1 MHRMSIARALIVAS
15 FFIGINPC
23 SANPKLGQQLIE
35 YNYSELMESCL
46 SAQQLNA
53 LGKSNYSSF
62 AKTYKIGKYI
72 EAGYSPSEARE
83 FLNAVNWAIKK
94 ECPEVW

>member
-1 MHRMSIARALIVAS
+1 MRRLLIAGTVIVSGFLIGTIPS
-15 FFIGINPC
+15 R
-23 SANPKLGQQLIE
+23 ANPKLGQQLIE

-46 SAQQLNA
+46 AAQQLNS

-72 EAGYSPSEARE
+72 DAGFSASEARKT
-83 FLNAVNWAIKK
+83 LNAVNWAMKK